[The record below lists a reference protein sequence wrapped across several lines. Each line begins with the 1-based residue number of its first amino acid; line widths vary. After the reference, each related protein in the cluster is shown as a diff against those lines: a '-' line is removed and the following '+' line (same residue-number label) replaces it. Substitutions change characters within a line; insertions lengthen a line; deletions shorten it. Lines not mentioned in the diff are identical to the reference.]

1 MISHA
6 SKDLKKLEHSFI
18 VGGIANLYN
27 DSGNQSGSGSSS
39 TSRPGYTAPGHIL
52 KRYSTIPQRHMLH
65 DVHSSFIHNI
75 QKLETTQM
83 SLKHRMDKENVAI
96 STTEYYSTI
105 KNKDIMNF

>member
-39 TSRPGYTAPGHIL
+39 TRSEERRVG
-52 KRYSTIPQRHMLH
+52 
-65 DVHSSFIHNI
+65 
-75 QKLETTQM
+75 
-83 SLKHRMDKENVAI
+83 KECAA
-96 STTEYYSTI
+96 
-105 KNKDIMNF
+105 

>member
-1 MISHA
+1 MILHG

-39 TSRPGYTAPGHIL
+39 TSRPSYTAPGHIL
-52 KRYSTIPQRHMLH
+52 KRCSTIPQGH
-65 DVHSSFIHNI
+65 DVHSSLIRNI

-83 SLKHRMDKENVAI
+83 SLNQRMDKENVVI
-96 STTEYYSTI
+96 STTEYYSAI
-105 KNKDIMNF
+105 KNKDVMNF